1 MDLQHL
7 EAPPTD
13 TERAAV
19 DALLGPAGSAWE
31 GGDRTEGDLRRADGG
46 HAARARR
53 DLLLPALHAVNDR
66 IGWVSEEALGY
77 ICRRLTVPPA
87 EAYGVATFYSMLSL
101 RERPRRQVHVCTDI
115 ACTARGARRLRAEVA
130 ERLGGPGHA
139 PRSGPPEGAAR
150 PGGAEGPDATWAES
164 PCLGLCER
172 APAALVLEAGERPRY
187 AVAAPATAEEVCG
200 PALPEAAPGASA
212 DPAGT
217 DRAGRTD
224 RPNGAPPGGGRAA
237 PRTTFSP
244 DPLPGPAPEP
254 PPEASVP
261 QAGDPGLVLLR
272 RIGTA
277 DPEDLDSYRA
287 HGGYTALRRALLLGP
302 SGVIREVTDAGLAGR
317 GGAAFPTGRK
327 WAATAQRPEIP
338 RYLVCN
344 ADESEPGTFKDR
356 VVMEGDPFSL
366 VEAMTIA
373 GYAIGARTG
382 YLYIR
387 GEYPRALSRLENA
400 IAQARARGLLGP
412 DVLGSGFSFDIEI
425 RRGAGAYIC
434 GEETA
439 IFNSI
444 EGLRGEPRSKPP
456 FPVEY
461 GLFGRPTAVNNVETL
476 VNVLPILETG
486 GPAYASI
493 GVPGSTG
500 PKLYCVSG
508 TVARPGVY
516 ELPFGATL
524 RELLDLAG
532 GRPAGRDPRA
542 VLLGG
547 AAGGFVRGDEADFPL
562 TVQGARDAGTTL
574 GSGVVLVFDDTVDLP
589 AVLVRIA
596 AFFRDE
602 SCGQCV
608 PCRVGTVRQ
617 EEALVRLSGGA
628 GTGTELPL
636 LREVGEAMRDASI
649 CGLGQTAWNAVES
662 AIDRLG
668 VFAETAPASPTA
680 PEEAP

>member
-13 TERAAV
+13 AERAAV

-46 HAARARR
+46 HTARARR

-115 ACTARGARRLRAEVA
+115 ACAARGAQRLRAEVA
-130 ERLGGPGHA
+130 ERLGEPGHA
-139 PRSGPPEGAAR
+139 PGAPEGAPRAD
-150 PGGAEGPDATWAES
+150 GPEQQDVTWAES

-200 PALPEAAPGASA
+200 PALPEPAGANGASA
-212 DPAGT
+212 NGH
-217 DRAGRTD
+217 
-224 RPNGAPPGGGRAA
+224 RPA

-244 DPLPGPAPEP
+244 EPLPGPAAEP

-261 QAGDPGLVLLR
+261 QVGDPGLILLR
-272 RIGTA
+272 RIGAA

-327 WAATAQRPEIP
+327 WAATAQRPETP

-356 VVMEGDPFSL
+356 VIMEGDPFSL
-366 VEAMTIA
+366 IEAMTVA
-373 GYAIGARTG
+373 GYAIGAQTG

-476 VNVLPILETG
+476 VNVLPILQMG
-486 GPAYASI
+486 GPGYASI

-524 RELLDLAG
+524 RELLELAG
-532 GRPAGRDPRA
+532 GCAPGREPRA

-547 AAGGFVRGDEADFPL
+547 AAGGFVRGDELDFPL

-574 GSGVVLVFDDTVDLP
+574 GSGVVLVFDDTVDMA

-617 EEALVRLSGGA
+617 EEALIRLSRGA

-636 LREVGEAMRDASI
+636 LREVGAAMRDASI

-668 VFAETAPASPTA
+668 VFAGAAPASPTA